1 MIKYKITEKTEGKLF
16 FRLIKYIKLGV
27 EIFQLIKELVCISD
41 TKDFEKFN

>member
-1 MIKYKITEKTEGKLF
+1 MIKYKITEKTEGKF
-16 FRLIKYIKLGV
+16 FSRLIKYIKLGV